1 MTNEITAWMNAAG
14 SRRLTPG
21 QTESLLE
28 RLQLLE
34 EGSPKYRRTVNR
46 ICEGNLLLVAKT
58 VQLILRGRASIRW
71 GDPCTVDLLQVGY
84 FGLENAVR
92 RFDPSRSCKL
102 STIAVQ
108 WIRQRVNRWI
118 NSRHNAVY
126 IPENT
131 LRAAFDMKS
140 GKPID
145 NRAPRNIDLIKQA
158 MAALH
163 LSSLDMTIS
172 DGDGSTTLAELIPAP
187 SDDEKPT
194 PMETRLLSLYEV
206 MAKARIDKITQELM
220 ITYARKGRI
229 DSAARILGL
238 PPGCAGK
245 MIKSAIEKCRKHV
258 R

>member
-14 SRRLTPG
+14 NRRLTPE
-21 QTESLLE
+21 QTESLLD

-58 VQLILRGRASIRW
+58 VQVILRGRASIHW
-71 GDPCTVDLLQVGY
+71 GDPCTADLLQVGY
-84 FGLENAVR
+84 FGLEDAVR
-92 RFDPSRSCKL
+92 RFDSSRNCKL

-140 GKPID
+140 GKPV
-145 NRAPRNIDLIKQA
+145 NKRAPRNIDLIKQA
-158 MAALH
+158 IAVLH

-172 DGDGSTTLAELIPAP
+172 DGDSLTTLAELIPAP

-206 MAKARIDKITQELM
+206 MTKAKIDKITQELM

-229 DSAARILGL
+229 DSAARSLGL

-245 MIKSAIEKCRKHV
+245 MIKSAIKKCRKHV

>member
-14 SRRLTPG
+14 SRRLTPE
-21 QTESLLE
+21 QTESLLD

-58 VQLILRGRASIRW
+58 VQVILRGRASIHW
-71 GDPCTVDLLQVGY
+71 GDPCTADLLQVGY
-84 FGLENAVR
+84 FGLEDAVR
-92 RFDPSRSCKL
+92 RFDPSRNCKL

-140 GKPID
+140 GKPV
-145 NRAPRNIDLIKQA
+145 NKRAPRNIDLIEQA
-158 MAALH
+158 IAVLH

-172 DGDGSTTLAELIPAP
+172 DGDSSTTLAELIPAP

-194 PMETRLLSLYEV
+194 PMETRLSSLYEV
-206 MAKARIDKITQELM
+206 MTKAKIDKITQELM

-229 DSAARILGL
+229 DSAARSLGL